1 MLTKMRIAVVA
12 LLVLFMPVRALPAS
26 AQGSPVAVI
35 GDVHSTSDKG
45 PVMGPDPWKERLDLV
60 ARVME
65 AQAVPS
71 DAARDLAGSW
81 QLVKFQ
87 GGDGKVLV
95 PDDKANYTLAFEEGG
110 GVSVRIDCNRG
121 RGTWRSAAPSQLV
134 FGPLALTRAMCPP
147 APLTDRLAKDWS
159 YVRSYVIR
167 DGRLFLSLM
176 ADAGIYEFERQ

>member
-1 MLTKMRIAVVA
+1 MPGRLGIAVVA
-12 LLVLFMPVRALPAS
+12 TLLAPLSPAM
-26 AQGSPVAVI
+26 A
-35 GDVHSTSDKG
+35 
-45 PVMGPDPWKERLDLV
+45 DPAGKAPTHADRPGRV
-60 ARVME
+60 ARVQL

-87 GGDGKVLV
+87 GGDDKVLSS
-95 PDDKANYTLAFEEGG
+95 DDRSRYTLAIEPGG
-110 GVSVRIDCNRG
+110 SVSVRIDCNRG
-121 RGTWRSAAPSQLV
+121 RGTWHSPGPGQLA

-159 YVRSYVIR
+159 YVRGYVIR